1 MEKSIKL
8 SNGVDMPTIG
18 FGTYP
23 LHGEILRKAML
34 TALESGCNLID
45 TAHSYPN
52 EDSIGAELR
61 KIFKETSFKR
71 EDIFLTSKIGDNL
84 DSRGMP
90 IGYYFY
96 NSDSCPNK
104 NHKEVVFKQLDES
117 LERLKTDY
125 IDLLLIHWPYYDC
138 LEEIWSAFEDAYKQ
152 GKVRAIGVSNCRVR
166 HLERIVKGGATV
178 MPMVNQIYVSPLNTQ
193 DGMIEYA
200 KNHSIAI
207 ESYSPVMFLRS
218 DNSVTKSP
226 EIGKICSKYGKSLA
240 QITLRWDLQRGV
252 IPIPKSGTPSRVRD
266 NYNIFDFELTQE
278 EVAFINS
285 FNEDYQY
292 LPESRYCPGY

>member
-1 MEKSIKL
+1 MEKTIKL

-23 LHGEILRKAML
+23 LQGEVLHKAML
-34 TALESGCNLID
+34 SALESGCSLID

-52 EDSIGAELR
+52 EESIGEELH
-61 KIFKETSFKR
+61 KIFRKTKYRR
-71 EDIFLTSKIGDNL
+71 EDIFLTSKIGDKL
-84 DSRGMP
+84 DSTGMP

-104 NHKEVVFKQLDES
+104 NHREVVFKQLDES
-117 LERLKTDY
+117 LERLRTDY

-138 LEEIWSAFEDAYKQ
+138 LEEIWGTFEDAYKQ

-166 HLERIVKGGATV
+166 HIERIVKGGATV

-193 DGMIEYA
+193 NEMIEYA
-200 KNHSIAI
+200 NNHSIVI

-218 DNSVTKSP
+218 ENSVTKSSG
-226 EIGKICSKYGKSLA
+226 IRDICGKYGKSLA
-240 QITLRWDLQRGV
+240 QVTLRWDLQRGI
-252 IPIPKSGTPSRVRD
+252 IPIPKSGTPSRVRE
-266 NYNIFDFELTQE
+266 NYDLFDFELTQE
-278 EVAFINS
+278 EMSFISS

-292 LPESRYCPGY
+292 LPESKYCPGY